1 MRKQN
6 WLVENSLVTRYLA
19 LHGVLPVCAL
29 LVLLPG
35 AEAIARAEVQM
46 CASIVCLPKPEKKD
60 VVVQHQG
67 AGLALSA
74 LQLYQQRISPLIG
87 PKCGFKPSCSRYSVQ
102 VIRDYG
108 MLRGLVMTADRLLR
122 CHYCAGLYYPRE
134 RGLLLDPVLVH
145 GDDEE

>member
-1 MRKQN
+1 MRSRLSQA
-6 WLVENSLVTRYLA
+6 SA
-19 LHGVLPVCAL
+19 LLVCAL
-29 LVLLPG
+29 LILLTG
-35 AEAIARAEVQM
+35 TEAFARVEVQM
-46 CASIVCLPKPEKKD
+46 CASIVCLPKPDKEEI
-60 VVVQHQG
+60 VVQHQG
-67 AGLALSA
+67 AGLALST

-102 VIRDYG
+102 AIRNYG
-108 MLRGLVMTADRLLR
+108 LPRGLVMTADRLLR

>member
-1 MRKQN
+1 MRSRLSQA
-6 WLVENSLVTRYLA
+6 SA
-19 LHGVLPVCAL
+19 LPVCAFLIL
-29 LVLLPG
+29 LTR
-35 AEAIARAEVQM
+35 AEAIARTEVQM
-46 CASIVCLPKPEKKD
+46 CASIVCLPKPDRKES
-60 VVVQHQG
+60 VVQHQG

-87 PKCGFKPSCSRYSVQ
+87 SKCGFKPSCSRYSVQ
-102 VIRDYG
+102 AIRNYG
-108 MLRGLVMTADRLLR
+108 ILRGLVMTADRLLR